1 MNLEK
6 GARVDPCWGALNN
19 DLMILE
25 EEGERRVKARQKW
38 VRRLFGKKKKV
49 GDGKGGRVSWSQRPR
64 LRRNDR
70 LMKKRRISHPDEE
83 DPGAICALFGAMKLN
98 VWGGEKDYSVSLE
111 QEEEKSDGKGRTK
124 RARKR
129 RV

>member
-1 MNLEK
+1 MPRS
-6 GARVDPCWGALNN
+6 AALVRAN
-19 DLMILE
+19 
-25 EEGERRVKARQKW
+25 ARQKW
-38 VRRLFGKKKKV
+38 MRRFGKKKV

-64 LRRNDR
+64 LRRSDR

-83 DPGAICALFGAMKLN
+83 DLGALCALLGAMKLN

-111 QEEEKSDGKGRTK
+111 QEEEKSGGKGRAK

-129 RV
+129 RVRIS

>member
-6 GARVDPCWGALNN
+6 GAWVDPCWGALN
-19 DLMILE
+19 DLIL

-38 VRRLFGKKKKV
+38 VRRFGKKKV

-64 LRRNDR
+64 LRRSDR
-70 LMKKRRISHPDEE
+70 LMKKNRVSHPDEE
-83 DPGAICALFGAMKLN
+83 DPGAICTLLGAMKLKN
-98 VWGGEKDYSVSLE
+98 VWGGEEGYSVSLE
-111 QEEEKSDGKGRTK
+111 QEEGKSGGKGQAK

-129 RV
+129 RVRIS

>member
-6 GARVDPCWGALNN
+6 GAQVDPCRGALN
-19 DLMILE
+19 DLILG
-25 EEGERRVKARQKW
+25 EGERRVKARQKW
-38 VRRLFGKKKKV
+38 VRRFGKKKV

-64 LRRNDR
+64 LRRSDR

-83 DPGAICALFGAMKLN
+83 DPGAICALLGAMKLN
-98 VWGGEKDYSVSLE
+98 VWGGEESYSVSLE
-111 QEEEKSDGKGRTK
+111 QEEGKSGGKGRAK

-129 RV
+129 RVRIS